1 MVRPLNI
8 VGEVPVTEKSLV
20 SSLDSSSPSAAEDS
34 TAAYGIGYVEGE
46 YMPVDEARISIRE
59 NGFDSSDCTYDVVGV
74 WDGAFFRLEDHLDR
88 LFRGCE
94 ILMLEPPA
102 DRQEIREMMFE
113 MVRRAG
119 LRNAYVQVIITRGVP
134 SAEKLRDPRQL
145 TPQMYGYTIP
155 YLWILAPD
163 KLEGGLDLVIAKSV
177 TRIPTSSV
185 DPTVKN
191 YQRGDFVRGQ
201 FEAYDRGGNF
211 CLLTDGLGLLT
222 EGAGYNL
229 FALVDGTLYTP
240 SNGCLLGITRRVAL
254 EIAKEMD
261 IPTVV
266 GSVPVEFAE
275 RAEEIFVTS
284 TAGGIIAAATLDG
297 RPVGAG
303 KEGPTTRKIRER
315 YWELHYHPSQI
326 EPVDYNTSAPR

>member
-1 MVRPLNI
+1 M
-8 VGEVPVTEKSLV
+8 TEKHDLT
-20 SSLDSSSPSAAEDS
+20 SPNPS
-34 TAAYGIGYVEGE
+34 TGQKPGEAYGIGYAEGE
-46 YMPVDEARISIRE
+46 YLPVNETRISIRE

-74 WDGAFFRLEDHLDR
+74 WDGAFFRLDDHLDR

-94 ILMLEPPA
+94 ILMMEPPA
-102 DRQEIREMMFE
+102 DREGVREVMFE

-119 LRNAYVQVIITRGVP
+119 LKRAYVQVIVTRGLP
-134 SAEKLRDPRQL
+134 SAEKIRDPRQL
-145 TPQMYGYTIP
+145 TPQLYGYTIP

-177 TRIPTSSV
+177 TRIPSSSV

-211 CLLTDGLGLLT
+211 CLLTDGDGLLT
-222 EGAGYNL
+222 EGAGYNV
-229 FALVDGTLYTP
+229 FALVDGTIYTP

-254 EIAKEMD
+254 EIAAEMG

-266 GSVPVEFAE
+266 GSVPVELAE
-275 RAEEIFVTS
+275 QAEEIFVTS
-284 TAGGIIAAATLDG
+284 TAGGVIAAATLDG
-297 RPVGAG
+297 RPIGAG
-303 KEGPTTRKIRER
+303 KEGPTTRQIRDR
-315 YWELHYHPSQI
+315 YWEMHYEPDQI
-326 EPVDYNTSAPR
+326 EQVDYDVPVSS